1 MIATFLKGMAM
12 GAADVIP
19 GVSGGTIAFIT
30 GIYQRLLMALS
41 SIGPALWPLFRRE
54 GFPAVWQR
62 IDGTFLLSLFGGVLT
77 SIVLLASLI
86 SHLLAAYPHL
96 LWGFFFGLIL
106 GSAIFILRVAGTLQ
120 TKHWVIIAV
129 SATAAWLV
137 TDLTPVSIEPNFF
150 NLFVGGVVA
159 ISAMIL
165 PGLSG
170 SFLLLMFGLYP
181 PIMDA
186 IKTFDIEIL
195 GIFAA
200 GCLVGLLL
208 FSRLLSYLM
217 TRYYTMLMVALTGL
231 MLGAL
236 NKVWPWKETISYRTN
251 SHGEQTP
258 LVQVNISPADFAQ
271 LHGLDPQIFTVLLLA
286 LSGLALIVVLN
297 RFKAPSELN

>member
-1 MIATFLKGMAM
+1 MIVTFLKGMAM

-30 GIYQRLLMALS
+30 GIYQRLLIALS
-41 SIGPALWPLFRRE
+41 SIGPALWPLFRTE
-54 GFPAVWQR
+54 GFAAVWR
-62 IDGTFLLSLFGGVLT
+62 RMDGAFLLALFSGVLT

-86 SHLLAAYPHL
+86 SHLLATYPHL

-106 GSAIFILRVAGTLQ
+106 GSAIFILRVAGTISPV
-120 TKHWVIIAV
+120 HWVVLLASAV
-129 SATAAWLV
+129 IAWLI
-137 TDLTPVSIEPNFF
+137 TDLTPVSIEPNVL

-186 IKTFDIEIL
+186 IKTFDFEIL
-195 GIFAA
+195 GVFAA
-200 GCLVGLLL
+200 GCVVGLLL
-208 FSRLLSYLM
+208 FSRVLSYLM
-217 TRYYTMLMVALTGL
+217 ARYYTMLMVALTGL

-236 NKVWPWKETISYRTN
+236 NKVWPWKETVSYRTN
-251 SHGEQTP
+251 SHGEETP
-258 LVQVNISPADFAQ
+258 LVQINVGPAEFAEVS
-271 LHGLDPQIFTVLLLA
+271 GLDPQILAVLLL
-286 LSGLALIVVLN
+286 SLAGVVLIVVLN
-297 RFKAPSELN
+297 RFKAPDQPN